1 MSLNRTAPAFI
12 GTMSLTVADFKK
24 RVAATVNRD
33 ATLFTV
39 DSVDNLL
46 AAMND
51 ARRMAQRNHTFALLA
66 DDVFLTTSLAG
77 ANWMTG
83 CKTTPGGA
91 TAVLMKK
98 INGVWNYTTQGA
110 LYIRTSWVDFG
121 IIGDYRRTLPLYDTQ
136 NLIITNQPASQTRRT
151 FAYINGQNLF
161 VTNTTAS
168 TTYMLEGIKFLDD
181 LTAVSD
187 PDVFLTYFTDWLIYA
202 TIGALNNYL
211 KDTEKFPIDAT
222 IENKLW
228 QSVIQMD
235 GELAQ
240 MGQATNLD

>member
-1 MSLNRTAPAFI
+1 
-12 GTMSLTVADFKK
+12 MSLTVADFKK

-66 DDVFLTTSLAG
+66 DDVFLTTSMAG

-91 TAVLMKK
+91 TAQLMKK
-98 INGVWNYTTQGA
+98 INGVWNYTTSTVGSTTVY
-110 LYIRTSWVDFG
+110 LRTSWIDFG
-121 IIGDYRRTLPLYDTQ
+121 IIGDYRRTLPLYDTG

-151 FAYINGQNLF
+151 FAYINGQNLLI
-161 VTNTTAS
+161 TNQTAA
-168 TTYMLEGIKFLDD
+168 TTYLLDGIKFLDD
-181 LTAVSD
+181 LATGD
-187 PDVFLTYFTDWLIYA
+187 TPDIFLTYFTDWLVYA
-202 TIGALNNYL
+202 TIVALNNYL

-240 MGQATNLD
+240 MGQATNLN